1 MVAISAVRSSN
12 ESLLN
17 LPPHLSSPTAV
28 FTGATQGIGL
38 ATLRQLATYTVA
50 PTCYIVGR
58 SEARVQ
64 EIIDELKQLNV
75 KGTYISVK
83 GEVALLESV
92 DECCK
97 KIKESLGEKGLDMLY
112 MSQGYIDFGGRNE
125 TKEGLDTS
133 LSLRYYSRLRTVHN
147 LLPLLSR
154 APNPRIVSV
163 LAAGRE
169 AKINLSD
176 LELKHKFGVLAC
188 ANHAN
193 TMTSLVFEHLAHQ
206 HPTVSFVHV
215 YPGYVKTKI
224 FQSGFSWPVAYLF
237 KYILQPL
244 IFFFEIP
251 VLDVGDRQVFHIT
264 SARYPP
270 LSSSQTTSTA
280 KPSTDTGAPLPAGIE
295 IAMGSDGNRGS
306 GAYLMTADSEAA
318 PTGTGKLMR
327 GYREE
332 GVPEK
337 VWRHTE
343 EIFASVRGD

>member
-112 MSQGYIDFGGRNE
+112 MSQGYIDFGGRN
-125 TKEGLDTS
+125 G
-133 LSLRYYSRLRTVHN
+133 
-147 LLPLLSR
+147 
-154 APNPRIVSV
+154 
-163 LAAGRE
+163 
-169 AKINLSD
+169 
-176 LELKHKFGVLAC
+176 
-188 ANHAN
+188 
-193 TMTSLVFEHLAHQ
+193 EHLLR
-206 HPTVSFVHV
+206 PDR
-215 YPGYVKTKI
+215 K
-224 FQSGFSWPVAYLF
+224 
-237 KYILQPL
+237 LQVDL
-244 IFFFEIP
+244 LGRI
-251 VLDVGDRQVFHIT
+251 G
-264 SARYPP
+264 
-270 LSSSQTTSTA
+270 
-280 KPSTDTGAPLPAGIE
+280 
-295 IAMGSDGNRGS
+295 
-306 GAYLMTADSEAA
+306 
-318 PTGTGKLMR
+318 
-327 GYREE
+327 
-332 GVPEK
+332 
-337 VWRHTE
+337 
-343 EIFASVRGD
+343 